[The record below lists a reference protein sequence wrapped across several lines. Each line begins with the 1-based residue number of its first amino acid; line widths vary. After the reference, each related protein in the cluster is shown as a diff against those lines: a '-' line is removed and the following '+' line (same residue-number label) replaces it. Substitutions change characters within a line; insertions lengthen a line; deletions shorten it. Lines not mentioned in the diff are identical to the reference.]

1 MLIAYLCDDIGIQT
15 IKAFVMPE
23 NKYSERVL
31 MNNGFTKDKNM
42 VQGKNWGGK
51 EVVGLHVFNYKN
63 GYVNLF

>member
-1 MLIAYLCDDIGIQT
+1 
-15 IKAFVMPE
+15 MPE

-51 EVVGLHVFNYKN
+51 EVVCLHVFNYKN
-63 GYVNLF
+63 GHVNLF